1 MPNPIFPDPRPT
13 ATPAQ
18 QAAAELL
25 ATVDRELSRRASEHE
40 DGWRA
45 FWKPA
50 GGITTQ
56 QIADA
61 MSTDG
66 ALWLQLSR
74 ANLQHIATYAAL
86 VGRKLDDYLPTE
98 CQSSLHPVTVNPDGS
113 LTIETGASGNGDAVN

>member
-1 MPNPIFPDPRPT
+1 MPDPIFPDPRPA

-25 ATVDRELSRRASEHE
+25 ATVDSELSRRASEHE

-45 FWKPA
+45 FWEPT

-66 ALWLQLSR
+66 GLWLQLSR
-74 ANLQHIATYAAL
+74 ANLEHIATYAGM
-86 VGRKLDDYLPTE
+86 VGRTLDDYLPTE

-113 LTIETGASGNGDAVN
+113 LKIETGAVSDGDTIG

>member
-1 MPNPIFPDPRPT
+1 MPDPIFPDPRPA

-25 ATVDRELSRRASEHE
+25 ATVDSELSRRASEHE

-45 FWKPA
+45 FWEPT

-61 MSTDG
+61 MGTDG
-66 ALWLQLSR
+66 GLWLQLSR
-74 ANLQHIATYAAL
+74 ANLEHIATYAAM
-86 VGRKLDDYLPTE
+86 VGRTLDDYVPANY
-98 CQSSLHPVTVNPDGS
+98 QSSPQPVTF
-113 LTIETGASGNGDAVN
+113 LANGYVQIGT

>member
-1 MPNPIFPDPRPT
+1 MPDPIFPDPRPA

-18 QAAAELL
+18 QAASELL
-25 ATVDRELSRRASEHE
+25 ATVDSELSRRASEHE

-45 FWKPA
+45 FWEPA

-66 ALWLQLSR
+66 GLWLQLSR
-74 ANLQHIATYAAL
+74 ANLEHIATYAGM
-86 VGRKLDDYLPTE
+86 VGRTLDDYLPTE

-113 LTIETGASGNGDAVN
+113 LKIETGAVSDGNTIR

>member
-1 MPNPIFPDPRPT
+1 MPDPIFPDPRPA

-25 ATVDRELSRRASEHE
+25 ATVDSELSRRASEHE

-45 FWKPA
+45 FWEPA

-66 ALWLQLSR
+66 GLWLQLSR
-74 ANLQHIATYAAL
+74 ANLEHIATYAGM
-86 VGRKLDDYLPTE
+86 VGRTLDDYLPTE

-113 LTIETGASGNGDAVN
+113 LKIETGAVSHGDTIG

>member
-1 MPNPIFPDPRPT
+1 MPGPIFPDPRPA

-25 ATVDRELSRRASEHE
+25 STVDSELSRRASEHE

-45 FWKPA
+45 FWEPV
-50 GGITTQ
+50 GGITTE

-66 ALWLQLSR
+66 GLWLQLSR
-74 ANLQHIATYAAL
+74 ANLEHIATYAGMI
-86 VGRKLDDYLPTE
+86 GRTLDDYLPTE

-113 LTIETGASGNGDAVN
+113 LTIETGAVSDGNTIR

>member
-1 MPNPIFPDPRPT
+1 MPDPIFPDPRPA

-25 ATVDRELSRRASEHE
+25 ATVDSELSRRASEHE

-45 FWKPA
+45 FWEPA

-66 ALWLQLSR
+66 GLWLQLSR
-74 ANLQHIATYAAL
+74 ANLEHIATYAGM
-86 VGRKLDDYLPTE
+86 VGRTLDDYLPTE

-113 LTIETGASGNGDAVN
+113 LKIETGAVSDGDTIG

>member
-1 MPNPIFPDPRPT
+1 MPDPIFPDPRPT

-18 QAAAELL
+18 QAASELL
-25 ATVDRELSRRASEHE
+25 ATVDSELSRRASEHE

-45 FWKPA
+45 FWEPA

-66 ALWLQLSR
+66 GLWLQLSR
-74 ANLQHIATYAAL
+74 ANLEHIATYAGMI
-86 VGRKLDDYLPTE
+86 GRTLDDYLPTE

-113 LTIETGASGNGDAVN
+113 LTIETGAVSDGNTIR

>member
-45 FWKPA
+45 FWEPA
-50 GGITTQ
+50 GGVITQ
-56 QIADA
+56 QIANA
-61 MSTDG
+61 MGTDG
-66 ALWLQLSR
+66 GLWLQLSR
-74 ANLQHIATYAAL
+74 ANLEHIATYAGM
-86 VGRKLDDYLPTE
+86 VGRTLNDYLPAE

-113 LTIETGASGNGDAVN
+113 LTIETGASGDGDTVG

>member
-1 MPNPIFPDPRPT
+1 MPDPIFPDPRPT

-18 QAAAELL
+18 QAASELL
-25 ATVDRELSRRASEHE
+25 ATVDSELSRRASEHE

-45 FWKPA
+45 FWEPA

-66 ALWLQLSR
+66 GLWLQLSR
-74 ANLQHIATYAAL
+74 ANLEHIATYAGM
-86 VGRKLDDYLPTE
+86 VGRTLDDYLPTE

-113 LTIETGASGNGDAVN
+113 LKIETGAVSDGNTIR

>member
-1 MPNPIFPDPRPT
+1 MPDPIFPDPRPA

-25 ATVDRELSRRASEHE
+25 ATVDSELSRRASEHE

-45 FWKPA
+45 FWEPA

-66 ALWLQLSR
+66 GLWLQLSR
-74 ANLQHIATYAAL
+74 ANLEHIATYAGM
-86 VGRKLDDYLPTE
+86 VGRTLDDYLPTE

-113 LTIETGASGNGDAVN
+113 LKIETGAVSDGNTIR

>member
-1 MPNPIFPDPRPT
+1 MPTPIFPDPRPV

-25 ATVDRELSRRASEHE
+25 ATVDKELQRRATEHE

-45 FWKPA
+45 FWEPA

-61 MSTDG
+61 MGDDG
-66 ALWLQLSR
+66 GLWLQLSR
-74 ANLQHIATYAAL
+74 ANLEHIATYAGM
-86 VGRKLDDYLPTE
+86 VGRTLDDYLPTE
-98 CQSSLHPVTVNPDGS
+98 CQSSLHPVAVNPDGS
-113 LTIETGASGNGDAVN
+113 LTIGTGVVSDGDTIG

>member
-1 MPNPIFPDPRPT
+1 MPDPIFPDPRPT

-25 ATVDRELSRRASEHE
+25 ATVDSELSRRASEHE

-45 FWKPA
+45 FWEPA

-66 ALWLQLSR
+66 GLWLQLSR
-74 ANLQHIATYAAL
+74 ANLEHIATYAGM
-86 VGRKLDDYLPTE
+86 VGRTLDDYLPTE

-113 LTIETGASGNGDAVN
+113 LKIETGAVSDGNTIR

>member
-1 MPNPIFPDPRPT
+1 MPDPIFPDPRPT

-25 ATVDRELSRRASEHE
+25 ATVDSELSRRASGHE

-45 FWKPA
+45 FWEPT

-61 MSTDG
+61 MGTDG
-66 ALWLQLSR
+66 GLWLQLSR
-74 ANLQHIATYAAL
+74 ANLEHIATYAGM
-86 VGRKLDDYLPTE
+86 VGRTLDDYLPTE

-113 LTIETGASGNGDAVN
+113 LKIETGAVSDGDTIG

>member
-1 MPNPIFPDPRPT
+1 MPDPIFPDPRPT

-25 ATVDRELSRRASEHE
+25 ATVDSELSRRASGHE

-45 FWKPA
+45 FWEPT

-66 ALWLQLSR
+66 GLWLQLSR
-74 ANLQHIATYAAL
+74 ANLEHIATYAGM
-86 VGRKLDDYLPTE
+86 VGRTLDDYLPTE

-113 LTIETGASGNGDAVN
+113 LKIETGAVSDGNTIR